1 MDSRI
6 KANADSIKAAVA
18 GGVTG
23 ILPGYGIEVD
33 TTGEGGTTQP
43 TVKVKVNEDSNIR
56 ATESGLDLVWLE

>member
-18 GGVTG
+18 GGVTA
-23 ILPGYGIEVD
+23 IKPGYGIEVN
-33 TTGEGGTTQP
+33 TTGEGGPTQP